1 MWCYGNSVIW
11 HVYIAISWLIA
22 VEVKTGEANE
32 APGHNTLH
40 FKSAGELRVNAS
52 CPESRE
58 GEKFITVPKKTPI
71 QIVTEKG
78 NGFETHKSQTI
89 CSSDYYF

>member
-1 MWCYGNSVIW
+1 
-11 HVYIAISWLIA
+11 

-40 FKSAGELRVNAS
+40 FKSAGELRVNAN

-58 GEKFITVPKKTPI
+58 GITVPKKTPF

-89 CSSDYYF
+89 CSSDYYFYEAY

>member
-1 MWCYGNSVIW
+1 
-11 HVYIAISWLIA
+11 